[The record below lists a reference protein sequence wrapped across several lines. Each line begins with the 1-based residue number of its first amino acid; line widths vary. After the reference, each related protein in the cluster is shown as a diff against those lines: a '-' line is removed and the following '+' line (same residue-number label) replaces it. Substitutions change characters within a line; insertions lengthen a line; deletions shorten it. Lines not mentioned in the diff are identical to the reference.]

1 MRDEIDSATYNRASS
16 SAAANAGPSRAGG
29 GRTMGPTM
37 PSAADRVLAREAAD
51 EAHATEREYQRK
63 RDRKE
68 AKERLEDVVGP
79 KEVGR
84 AGMLEKKKAQR
95 EADKAFRE
103 KGDDGFDVDEGTLM
117 GGGDS
122 FQAQ

>member
-1 MRDEIDSATYNRASS
+1 MPSS
-16 SAAANAGPSRAGG
+16 S
-29 GRTMGPTM
+29 
-37 PSAADRVLAREAAD
+37 DRMLAREAAD
-51 EAHATEREYQRK
+51 EARVADREYQRK

-103 KGDDGFDVDEGTLM
+103 RGDDGFDVDEGTLM

-122 FQAQ
+122 FQAQYVVSPVYMRLC

>member
-1 MRDEIDSATYNRASS
+1 
-16 SAAANAGPSRAGG
+16 
-29 GRTMGPTM
+29 M
-37 PSAADRVLAREAAD
+37 PSTADRTLARESAA
-51 EAHATEREYQRK
+51 EERDAERK
-63 RDRKE
+63 HERRRERKE
-68 AKERLEDVVGP
+68 AQERVEDMVGP

-103 KGDDGFDVDEGTLM
+103 RGDDGFDVDESTLM

>member
-1 MRDEIDSATYNRASS
+1 M
-16 SAAANAGPSRAGG
+16 
-29 GRTMGPTM
+29 
-37 PSAADRVLAREAAD
+37 LAREAAD
-51 EAHATEREYQRK
+51 EARVADREYQRK

-103 KGDDGFDVDEGTLM
+103 RGDDGFDVDEGTLM

-122 FQAQ
+122 FQAQYVVSPVYMRLC